1 MVFNLMAYLP
11 SSKAP
16 ILPTNIK
23 VSESYVFHAANQSI
37 HVLDGDLNQIL
48 FAVNTTDGI
57 VIYNP
62 VESGLGGTRID
73 GTIQLDFDTTAMS
86 DSDSLLI
93 LYSPDTDILMITV
106 LDGILDQLKMQ
117 TKILKKIYG

>member
-1 MVFNLMAYLP
+1 MAYLP